1 MCGRRG
7 EFMGRGGGGGDCGV
21 EGGAGC
27 VWPQHVACG
36 QRKRRGGESQ
46 PESHSRAKDNV
57 VVGGGGGE
65 GEWGGECVVCG
76 VWRVAC
82 GVWGRGV
89 RAGMRVVSRVHVW
102 LWVSRGAGVAQRHS

>member
-1 MCGRRG
+1 MCVASA
-7 EFMGRGGGGGDCGV
+7 CGV
-21 EGGAGC
+21 WAEKEA
-27 VWPQHVACG
+27 
-36 QRKRRGGESQ
+36 RRRVTAGESQ
-46 PESHSRAKDNV
+46 PGQGQRS
-57 VVGGGGGE
+57 GGGGAVEKGNGE
-65 GEWGGECVVCG
+65 GSVWCVACG

>member
-57 VVGGGGGE
+57 VVGGGG
-65 GEWGGECVVCG
+65 WRGGMGRGVCG

>member
-1 MCGRRG
+1 
-7 EFMGRGGGGGDCGV
+7 MGRGVCGV
-21 EGGAGC
+21 
-27 VWPQHVACG
+27 WRVA
-36 QRKRRGGESQ
+36 
-46 PESHSRAKDNV
+46 
-57 VVGGGGGE
+57 
-65 GEWGGECVVCG
+65 CG